1 MSMKKYRAGRYQTR
15 QYRKR
20 PVGRQQIISVFA
32 VLLVLAGFALVG
44 YSLFGG
50 NSLIP
55 RFLENATSDDKPAN
69 VGPTDTTLYLTV
81 PKMARVKDLPVY
93 DTPWDDE
100 SALEKSAQH
109 VQGTGFPWHEEAN
122 VYIAG
127 HRMGWP
133 GTRSF
138 LVFYDLDALEN
149 GDEVYLTDSDGTKY
163 TYEVFNEFV
172 ADPFDWGSAEP
183 VPGKNIVTLQ
193 TCTLPDYVNRV
204 IVQAELTEVTPASGT
219 PREEEKGTPEA
230 GSLQGGVAAPGVNSP
245 QEGIAPG
252 GGAPPQAIPPKEAV
266 SPQAI
271 PPKEAVSPQ
280 AIPPKEAVPPQAV
293 PPKEA
298 LPQGEA
304 APKAVYPFLAFF
316 AFRGRRSALR
326 RLIVGSP
333 FVRCCSATSG
343 MSSSSKPRYQVPS
356 G

>member
-1 MSMKKYRAGRYQTR
+1 MVSMKKYRAGRYQMR
-15 QYRKR
+15 QYGKK
-20 PVGRQQIISVFA
+20 PVEMRQIISVFA
-32 VLLVLAGFALVG
+32 LLLVLAGLGIVG
-44 YSLFGG
+44 YFLLGG
-50 NSLIP
+50 DSLIL
-55 RFLENATSDDKPAN
+55 RILENATSDDEPAN

-81 PKMARVKDLPVY
+81 PNMARVEDLPVY

-109 VQGTGFPWHEEAN
+109 VQGTGFPWQEEAN

-138 LVFYDLDALEN
+138 LVFYDLDTLEN

-172 ADPFDWGSAEP
+172 ADPFDWGPTES

-193 TCTLPDYVNRV
+193 TCTLPDYVNRI
-204 IVQAELTEVTPASGT
+204 IVQAELTEVTPGSGT
-219 PREEEKGTPEA
+219 PQEEEKGTPEA
-230 GSLQGGVAAPGVNSP
+230 SSPQEGVAAPGANVP
-245 QEGIAPG
+245 QEGVAPG
-252 GGAPPQAIPPKEAV
+252 GVAPPQAV
-266 SPQAI
+266 
-271 PPKEAVSPQ
+271 
-280 AIPPKEAVPPQAV
+280 PPKEAVPPQAV

-298 LPQGEA
+298 VPQGEA
-304 APKAVYPFLAFF
+304 TPKAVYPFLAFF

-326 RLIVGSP
+326 RLMGSP
-333 FVRCCSATSG
+333 FFRCCSATLGTSH
-343 MSSSSKPRYQVPS
+343 SSRPRYQTPS

>member
-1 MSMKKYRAGRYQTR
+1 MKKYRAGRYQTR

-20 PVGRQQIISVFA
+20 PVGRRQMISVFA
-32 VLLVLAGFALVG
+32 VLLVLAGLGLVG

-55 RFLENATSDDKPAN
+55 RVLENATSEDKPAN

-109 VQGTGFPWHEEAN
+109 VQGTGFPWQEEAN

-138 LVFYDLDALEN
+138 LVFYDLDTLEN

-163 TYEVFNEFV
+163 TYEVFNKFV
-172 ADPFDWGSAEP
+172 SDPFDWGPAEP
-183 VPGKNIVTLQ
+183 VSGKNIVTLQ

-204 IVQAELTEVTPASGT
+204 VVQAELTEVTPASGT
-219 PREEEKGTPEA
+219 PREEEKSTSEA
-230 GSLQGGVAAPGVNSP
+230 SSPQAGVAAPGANSP

-252 GGAPPQAIPPKEAV
+252 GGTPPQAIPPKEAV
-266 SPQAI
+266 PPQAI
-271 PPKEAVSPQ
+271 PS
-280 AIPPKEAVPPQAV
+280 KEAVPPQAV

-333 FVRCCSATSG
+333 FFRCCSVTSG
-343 MSSSSKPRYQVPS
+343 TSSSSRPRY
-356 G
+356 